1 MRALTIRGRGRS
13 WIAIPVLLAFA
24 AAMAAAPL
32 PSAWS
37 HWRFS
42 RPIEVPSADST
53 RLAGLVL
60 PQDVYLHAQP
70 SLPDLRIIDDAGA
83 EVPYARYARQGSTSS
98 RDLPT
103 EMLENSFSPGAYT
116 QVVLSVGATA
126 PFHNAVEINTG
137 ESDFIEWVSV
147 EASDDAHEWRIV
159 ESRSPIFRFRQQNR
173 EGTQTVRYSP
183 DNARYL
189 RVRVLD
195 GDRKFPI
202 VSAQVIYNTV
212 EAPERSFLEAQIVDD
227 PGKRAGENAWR
238 VDLGTPA
245 LGVQEVRF
253 AVNPA
258 EFIRAVE
265 ISDSDDGK
273 TWAPVARGEIYRFQ
287 RENTAEERLH
297 VDVPGEIT
305 ARYWRFTVEN
315 GNDAP
320 LPGVI
325 PSIYITP
332 VHLVFEQQPG
342 RSYRLLYGQAL
353 ATAPLYDLARRVRAA
368 QEDAAVV
375 GQLGAEEQTA
385 NYADPRPWTEKNR
398 YVMWIAMGLAV
409 LLLGGSAIRAL
420 RRNSPPAAQ

>member
-1 MRALTIRGRGRS
+1 MKARTIKPYGRRG
-13 WIAIPVLLAFA
+13 IA
-24 AAMAAAPL
+24 AAVFLALAAAIAAAPL

-42 RPIEVPSADST
+42 RTIEIAPTDSL

-83 EVPYARYARQGSTSS
+83 EVPYAPYARRGSTSS
-98 RDLPT
+98 RNLPT
-103 EMLENSFSPGAYT
+103 EMLENSFSPGADT
-116 QVVLSVGATA
+116 QVVLSVGAAA
-126 PFHNAVEINTG
+126 PFHNAVEINTS
-137 ESDFIEWVSV
+137 ESDFIQWVSV

-159 ESRSPIFRFRQQNR
+159 ETRAPIFRFRQQSR

-183 DNARYL
+183 NNARYL

-202 VSAQVIYNTV
+202 ESAQVIYNAV

-238 VDLGTPA
+238 ADLGTAA

-258 EFIRAVE
+258 QFIRAVE
-265 ISDSDDGK
+265 ISDSEDGK
-273 TWAPVARGEIYRFQ
+273 TWVSVAHGEIYRFQ

-305 ARYWRFTVEN
+305 ARYWRITVEN

-332 VHLVFEQQPG
+332 AHLVFEQQPG

-353 ATAPLYDLARRVRAA
+353 ATAPVYDLSRRVSAA
-368 QEDAAVV
+368 QEDAAIV
-375 GQLGAEEQTA
+375 GQLGAEEETG

-398 YVMWIAMGLAV
+398 YVLWIVMGLAV

-420 RRNSPPAAQ
+420 RRNSPPAGR